1 MYAVIRVGTSQ
12 ERVSEGQVVRV
23 DRRPEQVGSEVQF
36 VPVLLV
42 DGDQVVAGP
51 ALKGAT
57 VTATILGEEKG
68 PKIRALTYK
77 PKANQRKRWG
87 HRQKYS
93 SVQITSIAAKA
104 APKRATKSTR
114 AVAKTVPEAAPEVAA
129 EPTASAEAES

>member
-23 DRRPEQVGSEVQF
+23 DLRPEEVGAEVQF
-36 VPVLLV
+36 EPVLLV
-42 DGDQVVAGP
+42 DGDKVVAGP

-57 VTATILGEEKG
+57 VTATIVGDEKG

-77 PKANQRKRWG
+77 SKANQRKRWG

-93 SVQITSIAAKA
+93 TVEITGISAKA
-104 APKRATKSTR
+104 
-114 AVAKTVPEAAPEVAA
+114 
-129 EPTASAEAES
+129 